1 MASKSTSGENLTLL
15 EKYGWVTS
23 VRVIQHFYEDV
34 IKDPLLS
41 HLFRR
46 VNIGDLAEH
55 QVEVLTMVMGGR
67 RGPSPDRIHG
77 VHVQLEISDQ
87 QFDAMLGHLRARL
100 SSNGFE
106 SSDTERIISSYR
118 GYQQAVVAGAS

>member
-1 MASKSTSGENLTLL
+1 MASDSIPGDNLTLL

-55 QVEVLTMVMGGR
+55 QVEVLIMVMGGR
-67 RGPSPDRIHG
+67 RGPSPDRIHR
-77 VHVQLEISDQ
+77 VHVRLEISEA
-87 QFDAMLGHLRARL
+87 QFDAMLGHLRSRL
-100 SSNGFE
+100 LSNGFE
-106 SSDTERIISSYR
+106 PLDTERIISSYR
-118 GYQQAVVAGAS
+118 GYQQAIVAEAS

>member
-67 RGPSPDRIHG
+67 RGPGPDRIHG
-77 VHVQLEISDQ
+77 VHVRLEISDE

-100 SSNGFE
+100 LSNGFE
-106 SSDTERIISSYR
+106 SSDTDRIISSYR